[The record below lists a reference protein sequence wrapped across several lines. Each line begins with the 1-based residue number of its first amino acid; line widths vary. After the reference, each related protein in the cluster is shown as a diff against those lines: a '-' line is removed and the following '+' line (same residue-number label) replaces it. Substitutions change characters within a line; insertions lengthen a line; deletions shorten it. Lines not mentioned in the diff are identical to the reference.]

1 MSKGIDYLNES
12 YFAILGLTGSG
23 KSLFLNAISGDKA
36 CKVANTGLACTQ
48 EPQLVSFVPSHIP
61 NHRFN
66 AIDTPGLDDTDN
78 NQEKINILKNI
89 LASHPTIKKL
99 IIVKK
104 YNDLRL
110 PESMQNAIIAFIE
123 AFPMKNFW
131 DHVIIVNSWAN
142 PHDESFTD
150 YMEEGHEK
158 FLNKILGC
166 KKLLEK
172 MKEKDIQRPKDLKEY
187 FVCSKKI
194 EKYKEIKEEFNKII
208 DDIQHSQLMFK
219 DVKISEIKERSVESQ
234 KNKNFYIITK
244 YKTITCIDFDDKKTE
259 LEDIIEEKEVA
270 PKDCEID
277 HVDEEEDFLEKDEVK
292 WYDVVSLGLI
302 RAIRKTKKYQ
312 IYKVN
317 CYRVGDKII
326 RGDKVRSRIEYR

>member
-1 MSKGIDYLNES
+1 MSRGIDYLNES
-12 YFAILGLTGSG
+12 YFAVLGLTGSG
-23 KSLFLNAISGDKA
+23 KSSFLNAISGDNA
-36 CKVANTGLACTQ
+36 CIVANTGLACTQ
-48 EPQLVSFVPSHIP
+48 KPQLVSFVPPHIP

-66 AIDTPGLDDTDN
+66 AIDTPGLDDTNN

-89 LASHPTIKKL
+89 LAVHPTIKKL

-110 PESMQNAIIAFIE
+110 PESMQNAIIAFME

-142 PHDESFTD
+142 PHDESFND
-150 YMEEGHEK
+150 YMEEGHQK
-158 FLNKILGC
+158 FLDKILGC
-166 KKLLEK
+166 QHLLKK

-194 EKYKEIKEEFNKII
+194 KKYTEIKEEFNKII
-208 DDIQHSQLMFK
+208 NDIKQSQLMFK
-219 DVKISEIKERSVESQ
+219 DVLISEIKERSIESQ

-244 YKTITCIDFDDKKTE
+244 YKTITCIDFDDKETV

-270 PKDCEID
+270 PKDCEVD
-277 HVDEEEDFLEKDEVK
+277 HVDEEEEFLEKDDIQ
-292 WYDVVSLGLI
+292 WYDVVSLGII
-302 RAIRKTKKYQ
+302 RVLRKTKKYQ
-312 IYKVN
+312 IYKIN
-317 CYRVGDKII
+317 CYKVGDKIVRGERI
-326 RGDKVRSRIEYR
+326 RNRIVYK